1 MAEVEDVNSG
11 DGAGDFPGRQSLSDA
26 DRFVDLGLQDAPVF
40 GKEIGPAPTAGRGG
54 WFTPAGNFLSGVVTF
69 PVIEVGRKN
78 GTVAE
83 FPGAVGDDGDSATA
97 GQFDLQPSEKLG
109 VLAIEVAIFLPE
121 KIAAVPAVAEDGAKL
136 VVAGMKEFGDI
147 GREDLNALSVVR
159 PAGHEEISSDFLA
172 VKVKFGDA
180 QCGPVQG
187 GTVDG
192 LWKEER
198 FPQKGAWLFSGG
210 FAFSVSDPLG
220 GLEGHRFLDSRR
232 RGAGN
237 PHLVP
242 KIRTKMPRCTD

>member
-1 MAEVEDVNSG
+1 M
-11 DGAGDFPGRQSLSDA
+11 
-26 DRFVDLGLQDAPVF
+26 
-40 GKEIGPAPTAGRGG
+40 
-54 WFTPAGNFLSGVVTF
+54 
-69 PVIEVGRKN
+69 
-78 GTVAE
+78 
-83 FPGAVGDDGDSATA
+83 
-97 GQFDLQPSEKLG
+97 
-109 VLAIEVAIFLPE
+109 LAIEVAIFLPE
-121 KIAAVPAVAEDGAKL
+121 KVTTVPAVAENGAES
-136 VVAGMKEFGDI
+136 VGAGLEEFGDI

-159 PAGHEEISSDFLA
+159 PAWHEEVATDFLT
-172 VKVKFGDA
+172 VKVKFSDA

-187 GTVDG
+187 GTADG

-220 GLEGHRFLDSRR
+220 GLERHRFLDSRR